1 VEVSDIDFV
10 ETTPLFA
17 APVPPKTPLGSF
29 DYVRRMQDSAI
40 AGFHQEV
47 FQRPIVETKHWRLH
61 TFIVNDPA
69 GIKHIMVDN
78 AANYVKGTIEQRISK
93 IWTDKGPAANEGAEW
108 RQRRQAFSQS
118 FDRGAILASSTH
130 ILDAAKRTLDRWSCL
145 PPGTVIEAS
154 AEMRAITLEIMSKI
168 VFSADWERLALTM
181 EDASKRYQQER
192 AIYLLDLVP
201 VLDRFWGFYKGYR
214 RRRIFKKLNLAVD
227 QVIAKRAQGDAN
239 SDGDFLSRLM
249 KETDPVTGKGLSA
262 HEMHGRIITVLG
274 AGHETVAL
282 TLMWI
287 WYLLSQ
293 HPLQEAKLHAE
304 VDQVL
309 GGRAPELK
317 DITKLTYTRAVV
329 EEALRLYPPFHTMA
343 WRAALKDDEVCGVR
357 IPKGA
362 TITIAPWVLHRHS
375 MLWNDPDRFD
385 PERFSTERSRERSA
399 YAYLPFGLGQRACV
413 GAQLAM
419 TETTLILATLA
430 QHYRLRLLSGQR
442 VEPQGFVLLKAR
454 YGMKMTV
461 ESRR

>member
-1 VEVSDIDFV
+1 
-10 ETTPLFA
+10 
-17 APVPPKTPLGSF
+17 
-29 DYVRRMQDSAI
+29 
-40 AGFHQEV
+40 
-47 FQRPIVETKHWRLH
+47 
-61 TFIVNDPA
+61 
-69 GIKHIMVDN
+69 
-78 AANYVKGTIEQRISK
+78 
-93 IWTDKGPAANEGAEW
+93 
-108 RQRRQAFSQS
+108 
-118 FDRGAILASSTH
+118 
-130 ILDAAKRTLDRWSCL
+130 
-145 PPGTVIEAS
+145 
-154 AEMRAITLEIMSKI
+154 
-168 VFSADWERLALTM
+168 
-181 EDASKRYQQER
+181 
-192 AIYLLDLVP
+192 
-201 VLDRFWGFYKGYR
+201 
-214 RRRIFKKLNLAVD
+214 
-227 QVIAKRAQGDAN
+227 
-239 SDGDFLSRLM
+239 M